1 MSIRRL
7 ETLCVGG
14 LSAGEF
20 LAGESLYCSVVRT
33 KSVMDFE
40 TVSKMSVLDPPRLQE
55 TRYKRMALYYKS
67 SAGDTRKF
75 EFWVDDTEIHNEFD
89 LLNALAQGY
98 RPVTARAL

>member
-1 MSIRRL
+1 MSIGRL

-14 LSAGEF
+14 VSAGEF
-20 LAGESLYCSVVRT
+20 VAAEGPYCAVVRM

-40 TVSKMSVLDPPRLQE
+40 TVSALDLPCLQE
-55 TRYKRMALYYKS
+55 TRYKRMTLYYKS

-75 EFWVDDTEIHNEFD
+75 EFWVDDIEIHNEFD